1 MERCEVADRGR
12 RTGRLDLCGRLRRG
26 GLDVVVLDKATFPR
40 QKVCAGW
47 ITPDVLQSLQLDPA
61 EYGEGRVLQ
70 AMTAFRVG
78 RGERPATTV
87 SYGRPVSFGVCRREF
102 DDFLLRRSGRR
113 LRTGQPLR
121 SIERSG
127 ADWLV
132 NGEYSDAGPHRRRGP
147 FLPRRP
153 VAGLLPRPM
162 APTPTGRPIVAAEE
176 FEIELTPR
184 EQAASAVEPQ
194 VPEIYFCDDLLGY
207 GWCIRKGPL
216 LNVGLGREDRRGLPE
231 QVRRFGEFLRRE
243 GRIAA
248 ELPDK
253 FQGHAYQLYD
263 HSTRPLSSDGVV
275 WLGDAAGL
283 AHTRSG
289 EGIGPAVVSGL
300 LAAEVILHCRG
311 DYRGVRLEE
320 YARRIEARFGR
331 RRVGRAVVAP
341 PSALRRMLAQRLL
354 ASRWF
359 VRRVV
364 LDRWFLRA

>member
-1 MERCEVADRGR
+1 M
-12 RTGRLDLCGRLRRG
+12 
-26 GLDVVVLDKATFPR
+26 
-40 QKVCAGW
+40 
-47 ITPDVLQSLQLDPA
+47 
-61 EYGEGRVLQ
+61 LQ

-78 RGERPATTV
+78 CGQRPTTTV

-102 DDFLLRRSGRR
+102 DDFLLRRSGAR
-113 LRTGQPLR
+113 LRMGEPLR
-121 SIERSG
+121 SIERAG

-132 NGEYSDAGPHRRRGP
+132 NGEFQSPILVAAGGH
-147 FLPRRP
+147 FCP
-153 VAGLLPRPM
+153 VARLLGMAADQKPAAADQKPM
-162 APTPTGRPIVAAEE
+162 AAEQEPIVAAEE

-184 EQAASAVEPQ
+184 EQAACAVEPE

-231 QVRRFGEFLRRE
+231 HVRRFGEFLRRE

-248 ELPDK
+248 DLPAK

-263 HSTRPLSSDGVV
+263 HSTRPLVGDGVV

-289 EGIGPAVVSGL
+289 EGIGPAVVSGM
-300 LAAEVILHCRG
+300 LAAEVILRCRG
-311 DYRGVRLEE
+311 DYRGARLEE

-331 RRVGRAVVAP
+331 RRRRPTAVAP
-341 PSALRRMLAQRLL
+341 PSALRQ
-354 ASRWF
+354 
-359 VRRVV
+359 
-364 LDRWFLRA
+364 FLGGGS

>member
-1 MERCEVADRGR
+1 MEHCDALIVGGGPAGS
-12 RTGRLDLCGRLRRG
+12 TCAWRLRRD
-26 GLDVVVLDKATFPR
+26 GLDVVVLDKAAFPR

-47 ITPDVLQSLQLDPA
+47 ITPDVLQSLELDPI
-61 EYGEGRVLQ
+61 EYGKGRVLQ

-78 RGERPATTV
+78 RGEGRATTV

-102 DDFLLRRSGRR
+102 DDFLLRRAGAR
-113 LRTGQPLR
+113 LQTGQPLR
-121 SIERSG
+121 TIERSG

-132 NGEYSDAGPHRRRGP
+132 NGEFQAPILVAAGGH
-147 FLPRRP
+147 FCP
-153 VAGLLPRPM
+153 VAGLLGM
-162 APTPTGRPIVAAEE
+162 AADNEPIVAAEE
-176 FEIELTPR
+176 FEIELTPAQ
-184 EQAASAVEPQ
+184 QAACAVDPQ

-231 QVRRFGEFLRRE
+231 QVRRFGEFLRRQ

-248 ELPDK
+248 DLPDK
-253 FQGHAYQLYD
+253 FQGHAYQLYA
-263 HSTRPLSSDGVV
+263 HSTRPLAADGVV

-283 AHTRSG
+283 AHTSSG

-300 LAAEVILHCRG
+300 LAAEVILGCRG
-311 DYRGVRLEE
+311 DYRAAPLEQYRRL
-320 YARRIEARFGR
+320 IEARFGR
-331 RRVGRAVVAP
+331 RRVGPAVVSP
-341 PSALRRMLAQRLL
+341 PSALRRMLAKRLL

-364 LDRWFLRA
+364 LDRWFLRAG

>member
-1 MERCEVADRGR
+1 MESCDALIVGGGPAGS
-12 RTGRLDLCGRLRRG
+12 TCAGRLRRG
-26 GLDVVVLDKATFPR
+26 GFDVVVLDKATFPR

-47 ITPDVLQSLQLDPA
+47 ITPRVLQSLELDPV
-61 EYGEGRVLQ
+61 EYGKGRVLQ

-78 RGERPATTV
+78 CGQRRATTV

-102 DDFLLRRSGRR
+102 DDFLLRRSGAR
-113 LRTGQPLR
+113 LRTGEPLR
-121 SIERSG
+121 SIERAG

-132 NGEYSDAGPHRRRGP
+132 NGEFHAPILVAAGGH
-147 FLPRRP
+147 FCP
-153 VAGLLPRPM
+153 VARLLGM
-162 APTPTGRPIVAAEE
+162 AAHQEPIVAAEE

-184 EQAASAVEPQ
+184 EQAASAIDPQ

-231 QVRRFGEFLRRE
+231 RVRRFGEFLRRE

-248 ELPDK
+248 DLPDK

-263 HSTRPLSSDGVV
+263 HSTRPLWSDGVV

-300 LAAEVILHCRG
+300 LAAAVILHCRG
-311 DYRGVRLEE
+311 DYRAMRLAE
-320 YARRIEARFGR
+320 YGRRIEARFGR
-331 RRVGRAVVAP
+331 RRVGRAIVAP
-341 PSALRRMLAQRLL
+341 PSAFRRMLAQRLL